1 MVVLQSVCALLILV
15 YGTMRGVH
23 WTQADGWT
31 GIEEELE
38 LAGFVVTARIF
49 STFVII
55 LGNFIFTQTVIAII
69 LLNIDYATAKFK
81 VSRKHFVYTPG
92 KIIGRIGKGI
102 IGKGIP

>member
-1 MVVLQSVCALLILV
+1 M
-15 YGTMRGVH
+15 H

-38 LAGFVVTARIF
+38 LAGFVITARIF

-55 LGNFIFTQTVIAII
+55 LGNFIFTQTVVAII

-81 VSRKHFVYTPG
+81 APRKHSFFSFYSVELNDTD
-92 KIIGRIGKGI
+92 IDC
-102 IGKGIP
+102 

>member
-1 MVVLQSVCALLILV
+1 M
-15 YGTMRGVH
+15 Y

-38 LAGFVVTARIF
+38 LAGFVITARIF

-81 VSRKHFVYTPG
+81 ASRKHSLFFAFGTRKPS
-92 KIIGRIGKGI
+92 
-102 IGKGIP
+102 